1 MEERSSPLSKCIES
15 TTSSICNSEAKQHQ
29 KKNNILDPNPNFA
42 VEDMGIK
49 LMRESSK
56 LTSDRTDTKTTSSEN
71 HAPKKRKELDDTSE
85 DTEALEIVFSG
96 DLDWE
101 DQMADHDQ
109 EAQGNTQ
116 KKQRLEA
123 KGSRT
128 QEVNVNQ
135 REENQVLVSFIF
147 FSCA

>member
-1 MEERSSPLSKCIES
+1 
-15 TTSSICNSEAKQHQ
+15 
-29 KKNNILDPNPNFA
+29 
-42 VEDMGIK
+42 
-49 LMRESSK
+49 MRESSK

-101 DQMADHDQ
+101 DQMADHDR
-109 EAQGNTQ
+109 EAQGNTL
-116 KKQRLEA
+116 KKQCLEA

-147 FSCA
+147 LSCA

>member
-1 MEERSSPLSKCIES
+1 M
-15 TTSSICNSEAKQHQ
+15 
-29 KKNNILDPNPNFA
+29 
-42 VEDMGIK
+42 DMK

-101 DQMADHDQ
+101 DQMADHDR
-109 EAQGNTQ
+109 EAQGNTT